1 MIKKKIIQDFIE
13 GVYAGTITEYKLSK
27 EMYFAIA
34 DVLKEN
40 LYKGYGITFTKL
52 TDVIEKGVE
61 TAFDSSDLALLTEL
75 RENMYMFS
83 SAKLFQET
91 KDFKGALINESGEVR
106 SFKEFKEFATPL
118 NEKWNVNWLR
128 TEYETAYGQAQSA
141 VRWNEIEKNKDI
153 LPLLRYSAIE
163 DDRTSDICAPLDGVT
178 LPVDD
183 PFWDSFMPLNHFN
196 CRCTVE
202 QLSDG
207 DVTDKSEVTELEKTS
222 GGNMQD
228 MFKMNT
234 GKDKIVF
241 DKEHPYFDIDKK
253 DINFAKENFG
263 LPIPEND

>member
-1 MIKKKIIQDFIE
+1 MIKKKIIQEFIE
-13 GVYAGTITEYKLSK
+13 GVYAGTVTEYKLSK

-34 DVLKEN
+34 DVLKDN
-40 LYKGYGITFTKL
+40 LYKGFGTSFTKL

-118 NEKWNVNWLR
+118 NEKWNNNWLK

-153 LPLLRYSAIE
+153 LTMLRYSAIE

-178 LPVDD
+178 LPVND
-183 PFWDSFMPLNHFN
+183 PFWDTFMPLNHFN

-207 DVTDKSEVTELEKTS
+207 ESTSKSDVEDLVKSS
-222 GGNMQD
+222 GGNMND
-228 MFKMNT
+228 MFKMNA
-234 GKDKIVF
+234 GKDKVVF
-241 DKEHPYFDIDKK
+241 DKEHPYFDVEKK
-253 DINFAKENFG
+253 DKDFAKQNFG